1 MVRKARLSIAG
12 LMGVVL
18 VASLGLTAFRSATE
32 EWAGATTLVTGGVLV
47 LGVVGAACRRGA
59 ERAWWLGFALFGW
72 GYLFLIFGGT
82 YTSLHLPTTALLEML
97 RPSRAPSAGGP
108 VGGMGGGTGFPFPPF
123 SRFPFD
129 AFSQVGQSL
138 FALAFAVVG
147 GLLGVFLFGARSVRA
162 RAVVVSVP
170 KAHAPRSWWR
180 RIAVAASVVVTSSVV
195 VLAGLRWAPGPLC
208 AATMFVTW
216 GLLGLIAVG
225 AACRPRRARA
235 VWLGAALFG
244 IGYMSLMFGRVPERI
259 EWPRAGTDLLLRAIR
274 PSWYVNQAP
283 PSTVGTAVTNAW
295 IHEVLTQ
302 PIAMRYPNGIPLEE
316 ALAEIQVATKGP
328 GGRGLSFYVDPI
340 GLQEAEK
347 TMQSPIAINLE
358 GAPLRTTL
366 RLILKQLDLTYAIQ
380 DGVVLIT
387 SEKAGEEEP
396 FSVGVDPYLS
406 VGHCLLALLAAGLG
420 AVLARWFCAPREELA
435 ARPMSI

>member
-18 VASLGLTAFRSATE
+18 VASLGLTALRSATE
-32 EWAGATTLVTGGVLV
+32 EWAGATTLVTGGVLA

-72 GYLFLIFGGT
+72 GYLFLIFGGA
-82 YTSLHLPTTALLEML
+82 YTSLHLPTSSLLDRL
-97 RPSRAPSAGGP
+97 RPAHFQRAS
-108 VGGMGGGTGFPFPPF
+108 GMGGGTGFPFPPAF
-123 SRFPFD
+123 SVPFD
-129 AFSQVGQSL
+129 AFSQVGHSL
-138 FALAFAVVG
+138 FALAFAVAG
-147 GLLGVFLFGARSVRA
+147 GLLGVFLFGARLVRA

-170 KAHAPRSWWR
+170 RVHTPRSWWR
-180 RIAVAASVVVTSSVV
+180 RVVVVATAVVTTSVV

-208 AATMFVTW
+208 SATMFATW
-216 GLLGLIAVG
+216 GLLGLVAVG

-235 VWLGAALFG
+235 AWLGAALFG
-244 IGYMSLMFGRVPERI
+244 LGYMSLIFGRDPERI

-274 PSWYVNQAP
+274 PSWYVNQTP
-283 PSTVGTAVTNAW
+283 PSTAGTAVTNAW

-302 PIAMRYPNGIPLEE
+302 PIAMRFPNGIPLDEV
-316 ALAEIQVATKGP
+316 LAEIQVATKGP

-420 AVLARWFCAPREELA
+420 AVLARWFCTPRDEPIA
-435 ARPMSI
+435 AT